1 MNIARLNWGCGP
13 RPMPGWI
20 NLDMLDIEGI
30 DLCCDLR
37 LGIPLSDNVFDYA
50 VGIHVLQDFTWKELP
65 TALAE
70 VRRVLKPHGVL
81 RLGLPDL
88 NRAIDA
94 YRRGE
99 PQYFYIPDEDARSLG
114 GKLVT
119 QLVWYGSVRTP
130 FTEDFAQELLEDA
143 GFGHIRPCAF
153 RQTHSEY
160 EAIVALDNRER
171 ESFYMEA
178 RK

>member
-1 MNIARLNWGCGP
+1 
-13 RPMPGWI
+13 MPGWI
-20 NLDMLDIEGI
+20 NLDMLEIEGI

-50 VGIHVLQDFTWKELP
+50 VGMHVLQDLAWQELP
-65 TALAE
+65 IALAE

-81 RLGLPDL
+81 RLGLPDMD
-88 NRAIDA
+88 RAIDA
-94 YRRGE
+94 YRRGNAR
-99 PQYFYIPDEDARSLG
+99 YFHIEDEDARSLG

-130 FTEDFAQELLEDA
+130 FTEDFARELLEDV
-143 GFGHIRPCAF
+143 GFRHIRPCTF
-153 RQTHSEY
+153 KQTHSEY
-160 EAIVALDNRER
+160 EAIVTLDNRER